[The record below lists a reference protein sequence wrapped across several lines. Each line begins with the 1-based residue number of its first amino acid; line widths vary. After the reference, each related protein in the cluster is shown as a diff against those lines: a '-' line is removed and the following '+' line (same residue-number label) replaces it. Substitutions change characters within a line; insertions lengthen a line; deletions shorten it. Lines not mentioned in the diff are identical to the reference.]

1 MTKEVWTEAKFQRLI
16 KEGRGQGELA
26 DYRPWIEIQTYRS
39 QGRSSRVMGWKT
51 GRIHHFLSDNE
62 LRYFYL
68 LDFEDAV
75 IDIREHFPLLDLKE
89 VLNDMS
95 DIDLAKY
102 RDKESGTPHVF
113 TTTFLIT
120 LQDSNGE
127 PYHVA
132 RNMKQSHELEK
143 SRTLERFEIL
153 RRYFKRKEI
162 DWGMVTQKELP
173 MARVKN
179 IEWIHDAKNLDGKT
193 GITDGELVRLI
204 VLLRE
209 QLIGNAEPI
218 RAMTSAYDRQL
229 NLESGSGLLFFRHLL
244 ATKAIEVNMNKPI
257 DLGQPANLLIQ
268 AINGGRGECREGIDR
283 QSTTPV

>member
-1 MTKEVWTEAKFQRLI
+1 MGKEPWTEAKFQRLI

-51 GRIHHFLSDNE
+51 RRIHHFLSDNE
-62 LRYFYL
+62 TRYFYL

-102 RDKESGTPHVF
+102 RDKESGTSHVF

-120 LQDSNGE
+120 LQDSKGK

-143 SRTLERFEIL
+143 DRALERFEIL
-153 RRYFKRKEI
+153 RRYFKRKET

-179 IEWIHDAKNLDGKT
+179 IEWIHDAKHLEGKT
-193 GITDGELVRLI
+193 GIADGELVRLI
-204 VLLRE
+204 ALLRD
-209 QLIGNAEPI
+209 QLIGNAESI

-257 DLGQPANLLIQ
+257 DLGQPANQLIQ
-268 AINGGRGECREGIDR
+268 TINGKRGEWREGIDR
-283 QSTTPV
+283 QSITSV